1 MDQSQKQKL
10 MTQILIGSAWI
21 DRTLA
26 PEEKS
31 YLQKVLDRY
40 GLGHDQELLDLLA
53 EPTPTADTE
62 QRLVKYFQN
71 SSDEERMRLLA
82 DMGKVLM
89 ADDEV
94 TDIEHDLL
102 DDYHALMAK
111 IPARSSSDEPSIT
124 EEIGQAVRQVSSFVV
139 DLLNNQR
146 TRLH

>member
-1 MDQSQKQKL
+1 

-62 QRLVKYFQN
+62 QRLVKYFHN

>member
-1 MDQSQKQKL
+1 MDQTQKQKL

-31 YLQKVLDRY
+31 FLQQVLERY
-40 GLGHDQELLDLLA
+40 GLGHDEEVMDLLA
-53 EPTPTADTE
+53 EPTPVADTE
-62 QRLVKYFQN
+62 KRLVTYFKN
-71 SSDEERMRLLA
+71 SSEDERMQLLA
-82 DMGKVLM
+82 DIGKVLI

-94 TDIEHDLL
+94 TDLEHDLL

-111 IPARSSSDEPSIT
+111 IPARSSTDEPSIT
-124 EEIGQAVRQVSSFVV
+124 EEIGQAVRQVGSFVV